1 MFNVELA
8 IETTELKKYFNDI
21 HAVDGLN
28 LKIQKGSLYGILGP
42 NGAGKSTTIRMLST
56 VLHPTSGHAKILGFD
71 LKKDAHE
78 IKKFS
83 AISKSLSS
91 ILTILYRSK

>member
-1 MFNVELA
+1 VELA